1 MAIVTRIPTST
12 AIEPDGNDVDSRV
25 VMPTP
30 CLRVDVHAKN
40 SFAFYLNLQCED
52 NGAPGTRDRYDMAND
67 IKIIAGTSHPAL
79 AQDISNHLGVPL
91 SATEIIRF
99 GNENI
104 LFQSLENV
112 RESDVFVIQTSC
124 PPVSDFLVE
133 LLIIIDALKHA
144 SARRVTAVLPYFPY
158 ARSDKKDRP
167 RISIT
172 ARLVADLLE
181 TAGADRVLTMNLHS
195 PQVGGFFR
203 IPVDQLNATPVV
215 CDRLRETTAME
226 NSVLVAGDVSEAKDL
241 GDYANRLNLPIA
253 VVDKRRVDDS
263 ENAEAVALIGEV
275 HGKNGLIIDD
285 EIASGGTMIEAARFI
300 SAHGAIRIEA
310 AAVHPVLSGNAIR
323 RIEDSPI
330 ERLVVT
336 DTIPLPA
343 ETASDKIEVVSVA
356 HLFADAIHAI
366 HTGESVSA
374 LFT

>member
-1 MAIVTRIPTST
+1 
-12 AIEPDGNDVDSRV
+12 
-25 VMPTP
+25 
-30 CLRVDVHAKN
+30 
-40 SFAFYLNLQCED
+40 
-52 NGAPGTRDRYDMAND
+52 MAND
-67 IKIIAGTSHPAL
+67 IKIIAGSSHPKL
-79 AQDISNHLGVPL
+79 AQDISNHLDVRL
-91 SATEIIRF
+91 SPTDIVRF

-158 ARSDKKDRP
+158 ARSYKKDRP

-172 ARLVADLLE
+172 ARLMADLLE

-253 VVDKRRVDDS
+253 VVDKRRVDLS
-263 ENAEAVALIGEV
+263 LI
-275 HGKNGLIIDD
+275 HI
-285 EIASGGTMIEAARFI
+285 
-300 SAHGAIRIEA
+300 
-310 AAVHPVLSGNAIR
+310 
-323 RIEDSPI
+323 
-330 ERLVVT
+330 
-336 DTIPLPA
+336 
-343 ETASDKIEVVSVA
+343 
-356 HLFADAIHAI
+356 
-366 HTGESVSA
+366 
-374 LFT
+374 